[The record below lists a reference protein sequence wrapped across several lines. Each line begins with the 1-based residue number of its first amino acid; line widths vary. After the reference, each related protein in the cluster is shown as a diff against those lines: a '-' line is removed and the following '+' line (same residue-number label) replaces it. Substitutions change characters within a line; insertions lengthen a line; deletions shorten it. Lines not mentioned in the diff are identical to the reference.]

1 MDGFRRILVPT
12 DFSVPSLRAVARAA
26 SLARE
31 FGAKVL
37 LLYVVEKTSL
47 TPMSLV
53 QQAPVTL
60 SGEGDLLG
68 EAVEFGEKRLKELRD
83 SLFAGVETETR
94 ITVAANATSGIL
106 DICTSYRPDLIIVG
120 DQGRSGAA
128 NLLMGGTAERV
139 ARHAPTTVL
148 IVRDR

>member
-1 MDGFRRILVPT
+1 MDGYRRILVPT
-12 DFSVPSLRAVARAA
+12 DFSVPSLRAVSRAA
-26 SLARE
+26 GLARD
-31 FGAKVL
+31 FGASVL

-53 QQAPVTL
+53 QQVPVTL
-60 SGEGDLLG
+60 RGEGDLLG
-68 EAVEFGEKRLKELRD
+68 EAVEFGERRLEELRD
-83 SLFAGVETETR
+83 DLFGEIETETKV
-94 ITVAANATSGIL
+94 TVAANATSGIL
-106 DICTSYRPDLIIVG
+106 DVCASYRPDLIIVG
-120 DQGRSGAA
+120 DQGRSGAM